1 MRMLLEIF
9 RFEWRQQWRA
19 PLFWIMAL
27 AFGALAFAVA
37 STDAVMIGGA
47 SGNVLRNAPMVI
59 VRLVTA
65 FTIFGMLAG
74 GVFVAGAALRDFD
87 HNTAELMF
95 ATPVR
100 RGAYLGGRLA
110 AGYVAA
116 VAIMLAVALGVAIG
130 GAMPWIDPTR
140 LGPAGWQGYAWAFGV
155 MVLPDMLFV
164 ASLLFLLATV
174 TRSLLAT
181 YIGVIAFIVLL
192 SLSGLLTRDV
202 NHHVLAAMLDPFA
215 NRTLGI
221 VTRYWSADELNHR
234 LPTLDGLLLWNRLLW
249 LGVSVALAGAAFA
262 LFRANREGV
271 HLPRRKPRAEPPLLR
286 PVAGA
291 ARITLPAV
299 RLGYDLRAR
308 LAQLRTLLAFDLG
321 HVLRGVPFLVM
332 LVFGLVNLL
341 FALALSGE
349 IYGTATYPVTHS
361 VITTVQ
367 GSFHW
372 LLAIILTFYAG
383 ELVWRERDRHTAEV
397 VDAFPLP
404 DWLPLTARLLA
415 LLAVVLVYLVIG
427 DLVGIGWQLGHGYTR
442 LEPGLYL
449 ATLALDAVPFVLMAV
464 LMLLFQT
471 LAGSKFMGYLLGIV
485 WLVASIIGFP
495 LLHWDH
501 NLTIYGHAP
510 SVPYSDMNG
519 FGHFLAGAL
528 WFDLYWGFAAVAL
541 LVVAALF
548 NVRGT
553 SQTWRE
559 RMQEARARL
568 RRPAAIAL
576 GLALA
581 GFVLSGAWIF
591 YNTNMLNHYQSSEQ
605 ATRKRADYEKAYAK
619 YKDLPQPRISAVK
632 TDVDIY
638 PYQRRLE
645 IHGHYTLVNRHAT
658 PIDRLHVNF
667 DTHFAVKA
675 LQFGPH
681 ETVSDDKRLGYAI
694 YRLKAPLAPGASMSF
709 DFDIEYAPRGFTN
722 EPSGQFLVANGSFF
736 NSGVLPHFGY
746 QSDVQLTDRSDRRKY
761 GLPPDV
767 PRMPKLGDKKA
778 LGNTYIGNDADWIDF
793 QTTVST
799 AGDQIAL
806 APGYLTRSWTANGRR
821 YFTYTADRPMLDF
834 FAWLSARYAVKKDS
848 WNGIAIEVYYNPAHA
863 WNVDRMIQATK
874 DALAYYQA
882 HFTPYQYRQ
891 LRILEFPNYQSFA
904 QSFANTIPYS
914 ESLGFIADLRD
925 KSKIDY
931 VYYVTAHEVAHQWW
945 AHQVIGA
952 DMQGSTMLSESLAQ
966 YSSLMVM
973 KHKYGA
979 DQMRKFLKY
988 ELDKYLMSRATEKV
1002 AEEPLAKVENQ
1013 QYIHYNKGS
1022 LVFYAL
1028 QDYVGEDTLDKLLK
1042 QFLLDWQF
1050 RGPPYPNSRD
1060 FMDTLSHGLEP
1071 KWKGL
1076 LDDLFWKITLFD
1088 NRISEAT
1095 AKKLPDGRY
1104 QVTLKVHAGKVY
1116 VDGTGKETPAT
1127 PDVPVDIGVFAA
1139 APGKGQDG
1147 KPLYLQK
1154 RLLPAGDSTITVT
1167 VKGQPAEAG
1176 IDPFNELIDRVSSD
1190 NRRPVVVQ

>member
-1 MRMLLEIF
+1 MLGEIF

-19 PLFWIMAL
+19 PLFWILAL
-27 AFGALAFAVA
+27 TFGALAFAVA

-59 VRLVTA
+59 VRLVNQ
-65 FTIFGMLAG
+65 FTIVGLLAG

-95 ATPVR
+95 ATPVG

-110 AGYVAA
+110 AGYAATVA
-116 VAIMLAVALGVAIG
+116 VMLTVMLGVALG
-130 GAMPWIDPTR
+130 GAMPWIDPAR
-140 LGPAGWQGYAWAFGV
+140 LGPADWRGYGWAFGV
-155 MVLPDMLFV
+155 IVLPDMLFA

-181 YIGVIAFIVLL
+181 YIGIIAFIVLL

-202 NHHVLAAMLDPFA
+202 NHHVIAAMLDPFGH
-215 NRTLGI
+215 RTLGI
-221 VTRYWSADELNHR
+221 VTRYWSADELNRR
-234 LPTLDGLLLWNRLLW
+234 LPPLEGLLLWNRLLW
-249 LGVSVALAGAAFA
+249 LGVSVLLAGAAFA
-262 LFRANREGV
+262 LFRTNREGLQ
-271 HLPRRKPRAEPPLLR
+271 LPRRKPRAEPPLLR
-286 PVAGA
+286 PAAGA
-291 ARITLPAV
+291 ARIVLPPVELAHD
-299 RLGYDLRAR
+299 RRAR
-308 LAQLRTLLAFDLG
+308 LTQLRALLAFDLG
-321 HVLRGVPFLVM
+321 QVLRGVPFLVM

-341 FALALSGE
+341 FALAFSGE

-372 LLAIILTFYAG
+372 LLAIIVTFYAG

-415 LLAVVLVYLVIG
+415 LVAVVLVYLLIG

-442 LEPGLYL
+442 LELGLYL
-449 ATLALDAVPFVLMAV
+449 ATLGLDAAPFVLLAV

-485 WLVASIIGFP
+485 WLVVSLIGFP
-495 LLHWDH
+495 LLHWEH
-501 NLTIYGHAP
+501 NLFIYGHAS

-519 FGHFLAGAL
+519 FGRYLAGAL
-528 WFDLYWGFAAVAL
+528 WFDLYWGFAAAAL

-553 SQTWRE
+553 GQSWRE
-559 RMQEARARL
+559 RLHEARARL

-576 GLALA
+576 GVALA

-591 YNTNMLNHYQSSEQ
+591 YNTNVLNHYESSEQ

-619 YKDLPQPRISAVK
+619 YKDLAQPRISAVK

-638 PYQRRLE
+638 PYQHRLA
-645 IHGHYTLVNRHAT
+645 IRGHYTLVNRTAR
-658 PIDRLHVNF
+658 PIDALHVNF
-667 DTHFAVKA
+667 DTHFTVKSLSFA
-675 LQFGPH
+675 PH
-681 ETVSDDKRLGYAI
+681 DTVNDDKRLGYAI
-694 YRLKAPLAPGASMSF
+694 YRLKAPLAPGASMAF
-709 DFDIEYAPRGFTN
+709 DFDLEYAQRGFTN
-722 EPSGQFLVANGSFF
+722 EPSGQFLAGNGTFF
-736 NSGVLPHFGY
+736 NSQVLPRFGY

-767 PRMPKLGDKKA
+767 PRMPKLGDKTA
-778 LGNTYIGNDADWIDF
+778 LGDNYVSNDADWIDF
-793 QTTVST
+793 STTVST
-799 AGDQIAL
+799 AADQIAL
-806 APGYLTRSWTANGRR
+806 APGYLTKTWTANGRR

-848 WNGIAIEVYYNPAHA
+848 FEGIAIEVYYNPEHA
-863 WNVDRMIQATK
+863 WNVDRMIQASK

-882 HFTPYQYRQ
+882 HYTPYQYRQ
-891 LRILEFPNYQSFA
+891 LRILEFPNYATFA

-925 KSKIDY
+925 PSKIDY

-952 DMQGSTMLSESLAQ
+952 HMQGSTMLSESLAQ
-966 YSSLMVM
+966 YSALMVM

-1028 QDYVGEDTLDKLLK
+1028 QDYVGEDTFDRLLK
-1042 QFLLDWQF
+1042 QFLLAWRF
-1050 RGPPYPNSRD
+1050 RGPPYPTSQD
-1060 FMDTLSHGLEP
+1060 FMDTLSEGLDP

-1088 NRISEAT
+1088 NRINDAT
-1095 AKKLPDGRY
+1095 AKRLPGGRY
-1104 QVTLKVHAGKVY
+1104 EVTMKVHAGKVH
-1116 VDGTGKETPAT
+1116 VDGTGRETSAT
-1127 PDVPVDIGVFAA
+1127 PDVPIEIGVFAA
-1139 APGKGQDG
+1139 SPGKGRDG
-1147 KPLYLQK
+1147 KPLYLEK

-1167 VKGQPAEAG
+1167 VDGTPAEAG
-1176 IDPFNELIDRVSSD
+1176 IDPFNELIDRVSGD

>member
-1 MRMLLEIF
+1 MLGEIF

-37 STDAVMIGGA
+37 CTDAVMIGGA

-59 VRLVTA
+59 VRLITA

-87 HNTAELMF
+87 NDTAELMF
-95 ATPVR
+95 ATPVG

-110 AGYVAA
+110 AGYAAA
-116 VAIMLAVALGVAIG
+116 VAIMLAVALGVALG
-130 GAMPWIDPTR
+130 GAMPWIDPAR
-140 LGPAGWQGYAWAFGV
+140 LGPADWQGYAWAFGV

-164 ASLLFLLATV
+164 AALLFLLATV

-181 YIGVIAFIVLL
+181 YIGVIAFLVLL

-202 NHHVLAAMLDPFA
+202 NHHVLAAMLDPFGG
-215 NRTLGI
+215 RTLGI
-221 VTRYWSADELNHR
+221 VTRYWSADELNRR
-234 LPTLDGLLLWNRLLW
+234 LPPLEGLLLWNRLLW
-249 LGVSVALAGAAFA
+249 LGVSALLAGAAFA
-262 LFRANREGV
+262 LFRTNREG
-271 HLPRRKPRAEPPLLR
+271 LRLSRRKPRAEPPLLR

-291 ARITLPAV
+291 PRIRLPAV
-299 RLGYDLRAR
+299 RMAYDLRAR
-308 LAQLRTLLAFDLG
+308 LAQLRALLAFDLG
-321 HVLRGVPFLVM
+321 QVLRGVPFLVM
-332 LVFGLVNLL
+332 LAFGLVNLL
-341 FALALSGE
+341 FALAFAGE

-361 VITTVQ
+361 VLATVQ

-372 LLAIILTFYAG
+372 LLAIIVTFYAG

-404 DWLPLTARLLA
+404 DWLPLAARLLA
-415 LLAVVLVYLVIG
+415 LVAVALGYLAVG
-427 DLVGIGWQLGHGYTR
+427 DLVGIAWQLAHGYTR

-449 ATLALDAVPFVLMAV
+449 ATLGLDAAPFVLLAV

-501 NLTIYGHAP
+501 NLFIYGHAP

-528 WFDLYWGFAAVAL
+528 WFDLYWGFAAAAL
-541 LVVAALF
+541 LVVASLF
-548 NVRGT
+548 SVRGT
-553 SQTWRE
+553 GQAGRE
-559 RMQEARARL
+559 RLHEARARL

-576 GLALA
+576 GVALT
-581 GFVLSGAWIF
+581 GFVLTGAWIF
-591 YNTNMLNHYQSSEQ
+591 YNTNVLNHYESSEQ
-605 ATRKRADYEKAYAK
+605 AQRKRADYEKAYAR
-619 YKDLPQPRISAVK
+619 YKDLPQPRISAVN
-632 TDVDIY
+632 TAVDIY

-645 IHGHYTLVNRHAT
+645 IRGHYTLVNRT
-658 PIDRLHVNF
+658 SGPIDALHVNF
-667 DTHFAVKA
+667 DTDLAVKSLRFA
-675 LQFGPH
+675 PH

-694 YRLKAPLAPGASMSF
+694 YRLKTPLAPGASMAF
-709 DFDIEYAPRGFTN
+709 DFDLEYTPRGFTN

-736 NSGVLPHFGY
+736 DSGMLPHFGY
-746 QSDVQLTDRSDRRKY
+746 QSDAQLTDRSDRRKY
-761 GLPPDV
+761 GLPPHV
-767 PRMPKLGDKKA
+767 PRMPRLGDARA
-778 LGNTYIGNDADWIDF
+778 LGNNYVSNDADWIEF
-793 QTTVST
+793 STTVST
-799 AGDQIAL
+799 SADQTAL
-806 APGYLTRSWTANGRR
+806 APGYLTKSWTANGRR
-821 YFTYTADRPMLDF
+821 YFTYTMDRPMLDF
-834 FAWLSARYAVKKDS
+834 YSWLSARYAVKKDS
-848 WNGIAIEVYYNPAHA
+848 YQGIAIEVYYDPAHA
-863 WNVDRMIQATK
+863 WNVERMIEAVK
-874 DALAYYQA
+874 DSLAYYQA

-891 LRILEFPNYQSFA
+891 VRILEFPNYRTFA

-925 KSKIDY
+925 RSKIDY

-952 DMQGSTMLSESLAQ
+952 HMQGSTMLSESLAQ
-966 YSSLMVM
+966 YSALMVM

-1028 QDYVGEDTLDKLLK
+1028 QDYVGEANLDRLLR
-1042 QFLLDWQF
+1042 QFLLAWQF
-1050 RGPPYPNSRD
+1050 RGPPYPSSQD
-1060 FMDTLSHGLEP
+1060 FMDTLARGLGA

-1088 NRISEAT
+1088 NRISEA
-1095 AKKLPDGRY
+1095 AASRLPDGRY
-1104 QVTLKVHAGKVY
+1104 QVTLKVHAGKVH
-1116 VDGTGKETPAT
+1116 VDGTGRETPAET
-1127 PDVPVDIGVFAA
+1127 DVPVDIGVFAA
-1139 APGKGQDG
+1139 SPGKGRDG
-1147 KPLYLQK
+1147 EPLYLEK
-1154 RLLPAGDSTITVT
+1154 RLLPAGDSTITVI
-1167 VKGQPAEAG
+1167 VKDKPAEAG
-1176 IDPFNELIDRVSSD
+1176 IDPFNELIDRVSGD
-1190 NRRPVVVQ
+1190 NRRPVVMQ

>member
-1 MRMLLEIF
+1 MLGEVF

-27 AFGALAFAVA
+27 AFGGLAFAVA
-37 STDAVMIGGA
+37 STDAVVMGGA

-59 VRLVTA
+59 ARLVSA

-87 HNTAELMF
+87 HDTAELVF
-95 ATPVR
+95 ATPVS

-110 AGYVAA
+110 AGYAAA
-116 VAIMLAVALGVAIG
+116 VAIMLAVALGVALG
-130 GAMPWIDPTR
+130 GAMPWVDPTR
-140 LGPAGWQGYAWAFGV
+140 LGPPGWHGYAWAFGV

-164 ASLLFLLATV
+164 TSLLFLLATV

-181 YIGVIAFIVLL
+181 YIGIIAFIVLL

-202 NHHVLAAMLDPFA
+202 NHHIVAAMLDPFGG
-215 NRTLGI
+215 RTLGI

-234 LPTLDGLLLWNRLLW
+234 LPPLEGLLLWNRLLW
-249 LGVSVALAGAAFA
+249 LGVSVLLAGTAFA
-262 LFRANREGV
+262 LFRTDREG
-271 HLPRRKPRAEPPLLR
+271 LRMPGRKPRAEPPLLR
-286 PVAGA
+286 PMPGA
-291 ARITLPAV
+291 VRSGLPAV
-299 RLGYDLRAR
+299 RLAHDLRAH
-308 LAQLRTLLAFDLG
+308 LAQLRELLAFDVG
-321 HVLRGVPFLVM
+321 QVLRGVPFLVM

-341 FALALSGE
+341 FALAFAGDF
-349 IYGTATYPVTHS
+349 YGTPVYPVTH
-361 VITTVQ
+361 TVLETIQ
-367 GSFHW
+367 GSFQW
-372 LLAIILTFYAG
+372 LLAIIVTFYAG
-383 ELVWRERDRHTAEV
+383 ELVWRERDRRTAEV

-415 LLAVVLVYLVIG
+415 LVAVVLVYLLVG
-427 DLVGIGWQLGHGYTR
+427 DLVGIAWQLAHGYTR

-449 ATLALDAVPFVLMAV
+449 AMLGLDAAPFVLLSV

-485 WLVASIIGFP
+485 WLVASLIGFP
-495 LLHWDH
+495 LLHWEH
-501 NLTIYGHAP
+501 NLYVFGHAS

-519 FGHFLAGAL
+519 FGHFLAAAL
-528 WFDLYWGFAAVAL
+528 WFDLYWGFAAAAM

-553 SQTWRE
+553 GTTWRE
-559 RMQEARARL
+559 RLQEARARL
-568 RRPAAIAL
+568 RRPAAVAL

-581 GFVLSGAWIF
+581 GFVATGAWIF
-591 YNTNMLNHYQSSEQ
+591 YNTNVLNHYSSSDDE
-605 ATRKRADYEKAYAK
+605 TRQRADYEKK
-619 YKDLPQPRISAVK
+619 YSKYDGLPQPRITAVK

-645 IHGHYTLVNRHAT
+645 IRGHYTLVNRSGR

-667 DTHFAVKA
+667 DTHFALKSLKFA
-675 LQFGPH
+675 PH
-681 ETVSDDKRLGYAI
+681 ETISHDTRLGYAI
-694 YRLKAPLAPGASMSF
+694 YRLERPLPPGASMDF

-736 NSGVLPHFGY
+736 NSQVLPRFGY
-746 QSDVQLTDRSDRRKY
+746 QSEAQLTDRGDRRKY

-767 PRMPKLGDKKA
+767 PRMPKLGDTRA
-778 LGNTYIGNDADWIDF
+778 LGDNYVSNDADWIDF
-793 QTTVST
+793 ETTVST
-799 AGDQIAL
+799 AADQIAL

-821 YFTYTADRPMLDF
+821 YFTYAADRPMLDF
-834 FAWLSARYAVKKDS
+834 FAWLSARYAVKKASYD
-848 WNGIAIEVYYNPAHA
+848 GIAIEVYYNPAHA
-863 WNVDRMIQATK
+863 WNVERMIQATR

-891 LRILEFPNYQSFA
+891 VRILESPNYAHFA

-914 ESLGFIADLRD
+914 EGVGFIADLRD
-925 KSKIDY
+925 RSKVDY

-952 DMQGSTMLSESLAQ
+952 HMQGSTMLSESLAQ
-966 YSSLMVM
+966 YSALMVM
-973 KHKYGA
+973 KHRYGA

-988 ELDKYLMSRATEKV
+988 ELDRYLMSRATEKV

-1028 QDYVGEDTLDKLLK
+1028 QDYVGEDVFDRALK

-1050 RGPPYPNSRD
+1050 RGPPYPSSQD
-1060 FMDTLSHGLEP
+1060 FMDTLARALDP

-1088 NRISEAT
+1088 NRTGEAT

-1104 QVTLKVHAGKVY
+1104 AVTLKVHAGKVH
-1116 VDGTGKETPAT
+1116 VDGTGKETPAE

-1139 APGKGQDG
+1139 SPVRGRDG

-1154 RLLPAGDSTITVT
+1154 RLLPAGDSTLTVT
-1167 VKGQPAEAG
+1167 VDGTPAEAG
-1176 IDPFNELIDRVSSD
+1176 IDPFNELIDRVSGD
-1190 NRRPVVVQ
+1190 NRRPVTVQ